1 MTLNKCSP
9 VNVEKITKSLA
20 KSLDEQER
28 EWMERQK
35 MLTKEKLEK
44 NFKDAQKSLEQV
56 HVLLRKCKSWGGPFT
71 DMQELE
77 DIIQSV
83 EEDGKLKSLLRN
95 EIAYR

>member
-44 NFKDAQKSLEQV
+44 KLQRRPKS
-56 HVLLRKCKSWGGPFT
+56 S
-71 DMQELE
+71 
-77 DIIQSV
+77 
-83 EEDGKLKSLLRN
+83 
-95 EIAYR
+95 

>member
-1 MTLNKCSP
+1 
-9 VNVEKITKSLA
+9 
-20 KSLDEQER
+20 
-28 EWMERQK
+28 

-44 NFKDAQKSLEQV
+44 KNFKDALKAVEQV

-95 EIAYR
+95 EIANR